1 VDDPLRS
8 FAVGVPSIDALHVEF
23 EQRVQALQDAGDDA
37 GPALAAFEEHLLRH
51 FEHEQA
57 LMAASGFPM
66 EACHAR
72 EHATVLEVVAEVRRL
87 SNAGQFEPLHRLAP
101 AMLEW
106 FAIHAGS
113 MDAALAEHLKSNS
126 PTAA

>member
-1 VDDPLRS
+1 VEHS
-8 FAVGVPSIDALHVEF
+8 FAVGVPSIDALHAEF
-23 EQRVQALQDAGDDA
+23 EACVQALQDAGEEA
-37 GPALAAFEEHLLRH
+37 GPALEAFEEHLRRH

-57 LMAASGFPM
+57 LMAASGFPL

-72 EHATVLEVVAEVRRL
+72 EHATVLEVVAEVKRL
-87 SNAGQFEPLHRLAP
+87 SSAGEFEPLHRLAP

-113 MDAALAEHLKSNS
+113 MDAALAEHLNGNT
-126 PTAA
+126 PAAD

>member
-1 VDDPLRS
+1 VNVGERS
-8 FAVGVPSIDALHVEF
+8 FAVGVASIDAMHVEF
-23 EQRVQALQDAGDDA
+23 EQRVQALQDAGDNARLELD
-37 GPALAAFEEHLLRH
+37 AFEEHLRRH

-57 LMAASGFPM
+57 LMAACGFPM
-66 EACHAR
+66 EACHVR
-72 EHATVLEVVAEVRRL
+72 EHATVLEVVAEVKRL
-87 SNAGQFEPLHRLAP
+87 SGAGEFEPLRRLAP

-113 MDAALAEHLKSNS
+113 MDAALAEHLNGNT

>member
-1 VDDPLRS
+1 MRS

-37 GPALAAFEEHLLRH
+37 TPALAAFEEHLQRH

-72 EHATVLEVVAEVRRL
+72 EHATVLEVVAEVKRL
-87 SNAGQFEPLHRLAP
+87 NGDGEFEPLRRLAP

-113 MDAALAEHLKSNS
+113 MDAALAEHLNGNA
-126 PTAA
+126 PAA

>member
-1 VDDPLRS
+1 MDARERS
-8 FAVGVPSIDALHVEF
+8 FAVGVPSIDAMHVEF

-37 GPALAAFEEHLLRH
+37 GGALDALEEHLQRH

-72 EHATVLEVVAEVRRL
+72 EHATVLEVVAEVKRL
-87 SNAGQFEPLHRLAP
+87 HGAGEIEPLHRLAP

-113 MDAALAEHLKSNS
+113 MDAALAEHLNRNT
-126 PTAA
+126 PAAA

>member
-1 VDDPLRS
+1 VDDPRHS
-8 FAVGVPSIDALHVEF
+8 FAVGVPSIDALHAEF
-23 EQRVQALQDAGDDA
+23 EQRVQALQNAGDDA
-37 GPALAAFEEHLLRH
+37 GTALEAFEEHLQRH

-66 EACHAR
+66 ETCHAR

-87 SNAGQFEPLHRLAP
+87 SSAGQLEPLHRLAP

-113 MDAALAEHLKSNS
+113 MDAALAEHLKGNS
-126 PTAA
+126 SAAA